1 MKRMEIGLFLMV
13 LLIVASCKKNQE
25 AEKLSNPP
33 QKTKV
38 STTDLLFQGD
48 LNHDATLSQVKGDH
62 VRLLV
67 PYIEKEKRTTVRY
80 RLTEYTKNGEELR
93 TGYVIA
99 QEPLTK
105 ANDLFALNISN
116 TTAALVKQRERG
128 SIKESTV
135 EKIRAKRKQDN
146 ETSYAALGEEL
157 SLYAGCN
164 NAPPVCIDWFWVT
177 YDQYSGEVVSE
188 MFLYTSCYDPCS
200 FTSGGSGGS
209 NGNTS
214 CAEATNKIKAGPVSE
229 MANFSVEQQSQ
240 GERTVTYTWTFFKHS
255 LDWWQFRSIE
265 KGVHTRQPNG
275 TWVWNSLTHVATT
288 RTGFTMGANLECT
301 IHSATPTV
309 GITLASMTL
318 NFTYASNVICKGFP
332 LNFSKLFTKESP
344 IWHVDYQPI
353 EPNS

>member
-1 MKRMEIGLFLMV
+1 MKRMEIGLFLVM
-13 LLIVASCKKNQE
+13 LLAVTSCKKNHE
-25 AEKLSNPP
+25 AEKLSSPT
-33 QKTKV
+33 QKARV
-38 STTDLLFQGD
+38 STTDLLFRGE
-48 LNHDATLSQVKGDH
+48 LNHDATVSQAKGDH
-62 VRLLV
+62 VRMLV
-67 PYIEKEKRTTVRY
+67 PYVETEKRSTVRY

-105 ANDLFALNISN
+105 ASDLFALNISN
-116 TTAALVKQRERG
+116 TNAALVKQRAKG

-164 NAPPVCIDWFWVT
+164 NAPPVCIDWYWVT

-200 FTSGGSGGS
+200 FNSGGS

-214 CAEATNKIKAGPVSE
+214 CAEASNKIKAGPVSE
-229 MANFSVEQQSQ
+229 MANFSVEQESRE
-240 GERTVTYTWTFFKHS
+240 ERTVIYTWTFLKHYF
-255 LDWWQFRSIE
+255 DWWQFKSIE
-265 KGVHTRQPNG
+265 KGIHTKQQNG
-275 TWVWNSLTHVATT
+275 TWKWKSLTHVGITK
-288 RTGFTMGANLECT
+288 TGFVMGASIDCT
-301 IHSATPTV
+301 VHSAIPTV
-309 GITLASMTL
+309 GMYFAGMTL
-318 NFTYASNVICKGFP
+318 NFTYSASAVCKGFP
-332 LNFSKLFTKESP
+332 ITFSKQFSMDSP
-344 IWHVDYQPI
+344 IWHVDYRPTL